1 MYNRMKWKKII
12 KIIINYGR
20 HRTMIKLKII
30 SLTLIN
36 NEWIWMNKNF
46 QRKKRGINKK
56 LNKMF
61 LKNKMNNKSNLF

>member
-1 MYNRMKWKKII
+1 
-12 KIIINYGR
+12 
-20 HRTMIKLKII
+20 
-30 SLTLIN
+30 
-36 NEWIWMNKNF
+36 MNKNF